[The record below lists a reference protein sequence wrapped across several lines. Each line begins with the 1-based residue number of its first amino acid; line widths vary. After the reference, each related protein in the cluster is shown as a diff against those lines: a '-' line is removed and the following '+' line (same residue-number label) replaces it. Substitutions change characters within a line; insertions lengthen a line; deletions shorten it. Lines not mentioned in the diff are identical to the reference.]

1 MRRLVVLLRG
11 TAVTTFFAV
20 AGPLVGFTLFVA
32 WIYFNTPLERR
43 YLPRFSEWISSVQE
57 LGIPCAVAGA
67 LFFVVHVLASSR
79 MRSALW
85 LPVQFPWGQSLPRQW
100 PFRSCRV
107 GRSALSTASSLPWRL
122 SAALLLV
129 HSFRAL
135 CCTRSLPVLQANYAF
150 KRTAGRIHRVS

>member
-85 LPVQFPWGQSLPRQW
+85 LPVLGAVSMGSVFAAPMAISLLSGGS
-100 PFRSCRV
+100 FRSV
-107 GRSALSTASSLPWRL
+107 YGLFLALAVVCGTVIGALVPR
-122 SAALLLV
+122 ALLYKK
-129 HSFRAL
+129 SSGAA
-135 CCTRSLPVLQANYAF
+135 S
-150 KRTAGRIHRVS
+150 